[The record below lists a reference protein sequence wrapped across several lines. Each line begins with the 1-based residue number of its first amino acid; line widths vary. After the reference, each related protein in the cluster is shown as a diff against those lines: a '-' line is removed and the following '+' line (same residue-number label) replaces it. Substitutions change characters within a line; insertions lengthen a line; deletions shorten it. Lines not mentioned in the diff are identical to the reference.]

1 MTELTKA
8 DKMLEDLG
16 YINETDEFSIKE
28 NKIFEYMLPLED
40 SNFDRE
46 KHITFWKDG
55 TVTVGVYEYNEED
68 ELKETYIWD
77 NTPQEIEAIYTKIKE
92 LGWI

>member
-1 MTELTKA
+1 MAKLTNA
-8 DKMLEDLG
+8 DEMLKDLG

-40 SNFDRE
+40 KNFDRY
-46 KHITFWKDG
+46 KHITFWKDK
-55 TVTVGVYEYNEED
+55 TVTVGVHEYNEED